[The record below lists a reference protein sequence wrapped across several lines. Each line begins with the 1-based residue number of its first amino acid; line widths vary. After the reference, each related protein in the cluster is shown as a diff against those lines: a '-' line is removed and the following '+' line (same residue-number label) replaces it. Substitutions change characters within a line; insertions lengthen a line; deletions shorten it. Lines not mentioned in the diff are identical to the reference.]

1 MITTNNIPN
10 STRRFGIQEKVDAW
24 NARFMQGKKKF
35 DAWEQNNEIGR
46 LVLASFR
53 TAWLIEEK
61 WYVMTN
67 KSCASCMYM

>member
-10 STRRFGIQEKVDAW
+10 SRRFGIQEKVEG
-24 NARFMQGKKKF
+24 NAHFIQGKKKF

-46 LVLASFR
+46 LVLASFW